1 MKTKINK
8 DDIKKKIDHL
18 KPKKMKMTP
27 SKQKQPLKAELICQL
42 KKLED
47 ERKLLKN
54 LELGNTI
61 KQL

>member
-47 ERKLLKN
+47 EKKL
-54 LELGNTI
+54 
-61 KQL
+61 